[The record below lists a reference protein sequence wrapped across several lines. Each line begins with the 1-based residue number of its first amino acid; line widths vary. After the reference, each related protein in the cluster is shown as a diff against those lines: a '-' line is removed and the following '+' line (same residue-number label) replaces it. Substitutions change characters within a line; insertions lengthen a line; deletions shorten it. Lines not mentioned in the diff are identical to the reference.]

1 MAYIHNNGNTHNRR
15 VSHELVAPTVTAEIF
30 YVSQLETIY
39 NLANLDHADQYTIT
53 EPGWY
58 WWSCF
63 PGSYDPSTDP
73 CCLPDGDPSGPFASE
88 ADAIADA
95 QDID

>member
-15 VSHELVAPTVTAEIF
+15 VSHELVMPTVKAEIF
-30 YVSQLETIY
+30 YVSQLETAY
-39 NLANLDHADQYTIT
+39 KMDNLDHADEYTIT
-53 EPGWY
+53 APGWY
-58 WWSCF
+58 WWACF
-63 PGSYDPSTDP
+63 PG
-73 CCLPDGDPSGPFASE
+73 CLPDGEASGPFASE

>member
-1 MAYIHNNGNTHNRR
+1 MSYIYSDPERETEEHALPDME
-15 VSHELVAPTVTAEIF
+15 VF

-39 NLANLDHADQYTIT
+39 NLDNLDHADEYTIT
-53 EPGWY
+53 QPGWY

-63 PGSYDPSTDP
+63 PG
-73 CCLPDGDPSGPFASE
+73 CLPDGDPSGPFASE